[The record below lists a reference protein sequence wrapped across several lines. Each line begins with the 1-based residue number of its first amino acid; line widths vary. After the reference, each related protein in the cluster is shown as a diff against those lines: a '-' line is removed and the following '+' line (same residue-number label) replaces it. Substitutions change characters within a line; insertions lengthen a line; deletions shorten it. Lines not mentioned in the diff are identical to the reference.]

1 VLKGERPAELGV
13 QPPAS
18 PTCIADWRKLR
29 HWGIDASLLPDGCEV
44 RFRELSTWERYR
56 WQIDLA
62 ILIMF
67 AQTALIA
74 ALLFQRYRRRQAE
87 HAGAQLR
94 VELAHAGRLATIG
107 ELTAAIA
114 HEVNQPLG
122 AILANVDSAEML
134 LESDDPRIGDVRQ
147 ILADIRR
154 DDLRANEVIKRLRA
168 LLAKHETARER
179 IDLNETVMEVL
190 QVLESEAQRRN
201 VELVTEFDPGIP
213 RIRGDRV
220 HLQQILLN
228 LVLNGMEAMVDT
240 HVTARCVTVRTALR
254 PDENAEV
261 AVSDRGHGI
270 AHDQLPR
277 LFDSFFTTKQ
287 RGMGLGLSIAKSIVE
302 AHGGRIWAEPD
313 RGNGATFRF
322 TLPLGADS
330 ARHFRTE
337 GSA

>member
-1 VLKGERPAELGV
+1 ML
-13 QPPAS
+13 
-18 PTCIADWRKLR
+18 
-29 HWGIDASLLPDGCEV
+29 
-44 RFRELSTWERYR
+44 
-56 WQIDLA
+56 
-62 ILIMF
+62 

-134 LESDDPRIGDVRQ
+134 LESDDPRIGDVRL

-254 PDENAEV
+254 PDGNAEV